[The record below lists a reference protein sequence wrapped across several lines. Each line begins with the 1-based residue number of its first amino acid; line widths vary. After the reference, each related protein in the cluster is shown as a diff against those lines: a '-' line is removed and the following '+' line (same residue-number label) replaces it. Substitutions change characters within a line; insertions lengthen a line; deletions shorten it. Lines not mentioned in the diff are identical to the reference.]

1 MRFRAPVPDDAP
13 AVLAVFVARDLA
25 DLGVVEHTL
34 EELRDEWRGRDL
46 DLARNARVAE
56 SDGGR
61 IVAYAA
67 VRRPGTLVV
76 VDPEREGGGIG
87 SRLLEWA
94 EDRDRARG
102 RELHRQW
109 VAANNTSARSLLTGA
124 GYRRARS
131 YWRMVRALEGVGAA
145 PIPPAGFRLR
155 PVDVARDASALHVVD
170 AASFAAAPDYTPE
183 TLAEFVEEHLEPY
196 DFDAG
201 LSRAATREE
210 RIVGFLIAMRQQDEG
225 IGYIDL
231 LAVDPEYQGRGL
243 GSALLGSAFA
253 AFAEAGLREAQLA
266 VASDNPRG
274 LRVYQRAG
282 MTVRHQFDIYERQ
295 AAPAPSRR
303 RSDGAVDAARD
314 RE

>member
-1 MRFRAPVPDDAP
+1 
-13 AVLAVFVARDLA
+13 VARDLA

-34 EELRDEWRGRDL
+34 EELRDEWRGSDL

-76 VDPEREGGGIG
+76 VDPDHEGGGIG

-109 VAANNTSARSLLTGA
+109 VAANNTPARALLTGA

-131 YWRMVRALEGVGAA
+131 YWRMIRTLDGVGAA
-145 PIPPAGFRLR
+145 PTPPAGFRLR
-155 PVDVARDASALHVVD
+155 PVDVARDATALHAVD

-183 TLAEFVEEHLEPY
+183 SLAEFLEEHLKPY

-201 LSRAATREE
+201 LSRAATHHEQ
-210 RIVGFLIAMRQQDEG
+210 IVGFLIAMRQQEEG
-225 IGYIDL
+225 IGYVDL

-243 GSALLGSAFA
+243 GTALLGTAFA

-282 MTVRHQFDIYERQ
+282 MSVRHQFDIYERP
-295 AAPAPSRR
+295 AAPAPCSRR
-303 RSDGAVDAARD
+303 SYGAADAARD
-314 RE
+314 

>member
-34 EELRDEWRGRDL
+34 EELRDEWRTSDL

-76 VDPEREGGGIG
+76 VDPEHEGGGIG

-102 RELHRQW
+102 RERHRQW
-109 VAANNTSARSLLTGA
+109 VAANNTSAGVLLTGA

-131 YWRMVRALEGVGAA
+131 YWRMVRTLVGVGVA
-145 PIPPAGFRLR
+145 PTPPAGFRLR
-155 PVDVARDASALHVVD
+155 PVDVARDAAALHAVD
-170 AASFAAAPDYTPE
+170 AASFAAAPDYTSE
-183 TLAEFVEEHLEPY
+183 TLAEFIQEHLEPY

-210 RIVGFLIAMRQQDEG
+210 QIVGFLIAMRQQDEG
-225 IGYIDL
+225 IGYVDL
-231 LAVDPEYQGRGL
+231 LAVDPEYQGQGL

-282 MTVRHQFDIYERQ
+282 MTVRHQFDIYER
-295 AAPAPSRR
+295 PA
-303 RSDGAVDAARD
+303 AARD
-314 RE
+314 NSRG